1 MIKAVVFD
9 LDGLIF
15 NTEDVYIR
23 ATTEYLKPRGM
34 VFEEDVRKEMMGQ
47 QSHVSTAILKE
58 YYGLEETVEEIRSQ
72 ISYQFMK
79 VLPEIIALMPGFEDL
94 ISRLNTAGIPAAVCT
109 SSSSGYA
116 RSLLSEFGFLDCF
129 DFIIGGEMV
138 PNGKPAPDCYLMS
151 CEKLGFEV
159 SEVMVLEDSENGCR
173 AAIDAGTFA
182 VGVPSVHNEGHN
194 YTGAAIVARTLA
206 DPAIYE
212 ALGI

>member
-79 VLPEIIALMPGFEDL
+79 VLP
-94 ISRLNTAGIPAAVCT
+94 ISAHIVNT
-109 SSSSGYA
+109 
-116 RSLLSEFGFLDCF
+116 RQ
-129 DFIIGGEMV
+129 
-138 PNGKPAPDCYLMS
+138 
-151 CEKLGFEV
+151 
-159 SEVMVLEDSENGCR
+159 
-173 AAIDAGTFA
+173 
-182 VGVPSVHNEGHN
+182 H
-194 YTGAAIVARTLA
+194 
-206 DPAIYE
+206 
-212 ALGI
+212 